1 MLLRRQLGEMGEGV
15 GHRLHMEMGC
25 YHFTNLKNIQYL
37 PFLCAFPNAPALL
50 AVAFSGSTENLDLK
64 RETWDAMQC
73 LCVPFSDNTKAKK
86 QGEIFLKNFMIPNR
100 WATWT
105 LHGLGG
111 QKPQIQSRLNTCTGE
126 PQPMRWNEITD
137 GDTERKDAVPRRH
150 VTLTGSRGRLSG
162 PVSPDCTDLF
172 LFPRPHEY
180 LSSSVVKTN
189 LMRYRRS
196 RRPSFF
202 EEFTASSHCLLV
214 M

>member
-1 MLLRRQLGEMGEGV
+1 MHISQCSSFAGGGLLWQQRKCEFKVWNMRCYTMLMCHSVRTP
-15 GHRLHMEMGC
+15 RL
-25 YHFTNLKNIQYL
+25 KQ
-37 PFLCAFPNAPALL
+37 
-50 AVAFSGSTENLDLK
+50 
-64 RETWDAMQC
+64 
-73 LCVPFSDNTKAKK
+73 TK
-86 QGEIFLKNFMIPNR
+86 IFLKNILILSR
-100 WATWT
+100 WATWSLKGLSGKNQDIVKAEH
-105 LHGLGG
+105 LH
-111 QKPQIQSRLNTCTGE
+111 RE

-180 LSSSVVKTN
+180 LSSSVVNTN

-196 RRPSFF
+196 LLPSFF